1 MSKPSGSL
9 NAVAPLKF
17 GKFLRISALDEMPQF
32 INVFLGNMSVDWFQ
46 AESSLTY
53 TLGSDDGYDQVVVYY
68 TCFLASVVE
77 SGMGIERIRLAD
89 VEVYYDTKQFR
100 YFIDLALEML
110 RFKLG
115 VSIKKTT
122 YNADPHLGTVNW
134 NKNIDGEDSTK
145 NIRQRPRGV
154 NYGD

>member
-1 MSKPSGSL
+1 MASITF
-9 NAVAPLKF
+9 NATFRNKVRLLA
-17 GKFLRISALDEMPQF
+17 GISSEELDNSN
-32 INVFLGNMSVDWFQ
+32 IDILGNMSVDWFQ

-53 TLGSDDGYDQVVVYY
+53 TLGSDDGYDQVVVYS

>member
-1 MSKPSGSL
+1 MASITF
-9 NAVAPLKF
+9 NATFRNKVRLLA
-17 GKFLRISALDEMPQF
+17 GISSEELDNSN
-32 INVFLGNMSVDWFQ
+32 IDILGNMSVDWFQ

-115 VSIKKTT
+115 VSIKRTT

-134 NKNIDGEDSTK
+134 NKNVTGEDNTK
-145 NIRQRPRGV
+145 NIRKRPRGV

>member
-1 MSKPSGSL
+1 MASITF
-9 NAVAPLKF
+9 NATFRNKVRLLA
-17 GKFLRISALDEMPQF
+17 GISSEELYNMKIA
-32 INVFLGNMSVDWFQ
+32 ILGNMAVDWCQ
-46 AESSLTY
+46 AERSLTY